1 MNDSQLSIVPES
13 RYGTEYSETWQQDV
27 FFVLNSA
34 GEKFYLHTAN
44 ITIEGDEFASLTF
57 RRQIRRGAQPVLPD
71 THIVVEAGGVPR
83 TQLTRK
89 VAAEV
94 DVDDYSM
101 EL

>member
-1 MNDSQLSIVPES
+1 MSNSRLPIIPES
-13 RYGTEYSETWQQDV
+13 RYGTEYSEIWQQDV
-27 FFVLNSA
+27 FFVINSQ

-57 RRQIRRGAQPVLPD
+57 RRQIRRGAQSRLPD

-89 VAAEV
+89 TAAEV

>member
-1 MNDSQLSIVPES
+1 MSDSRLPIIPES
-13 RYGTEYSETWQQDV
+13 RYGTEYSEIWQQDV
-27 FFVLNSA
+27 FFVTNSE

-44 ITIEGDEFASLTF
+44 ITIEGAEFASLTF
-57 RRQIRRGAQPVLPD
+57 RRQIRRGAQSVLPD

-89 VAAEV
+89 TAAEV